1 MSGKMFVRLLIG
13 FCLIFGV
20 ALWWF
25 QTRAYY
31 EQIDGLTEVSAYG
44 DAFEVS
50 DYRSIDADTSPLK
63 LRACFTVDWDYWPS
77 DEYAQIAE
85 PLQAPSWFDC
95 FDAGQIAADIQSGA
109 ATAILAEENQP
120 FGVDRF
126 IAQYEDGRA
135 YMWRQ
140 FNECG
145 TAAFAG
151 DPLPDGCPPKP
162 ET

>member
-1 MSGKMFVRLLIG
+1 MFVRLLIG

-95 FDAGQIAADIQSGA
+95 FDAGQIAAEPRPFSPKKTSPSALTGLSRNMRMVGPICGGNLTNVERQPLLGIRSPMGA
-109 ATAILAEENQP
+109 RPN
-120 FGVDRF
+120 RRHK
-126 IAQYEDGRA
+126 RA
-135 YMWRQ
+135 CLI
-140 FNECG
+140 F
-145 TAAFAG
+145 
-151 DPLPDGCPPKP
+151 
-162 ET
+162 